1 MATSQE
7 KLAQSLEVLKGFQNK
22 QGIAIIKV
30 EAISRVHKDRLFK
43 NGFIK
48 KVMKGWYI
56 SSNPEERKGDTT
68 TWYTAYWQFCEVYL
82 NDRFGK
88 EWCTSPEQSISIHSG
103 NWTIPEQLIIRSAK
117 ASNKKTELMYNTSL
131 YAVSLSMPE
140 EKNII
145 EKNGI
150 KLFSLPSALI
160 TCTPSYFAQKP
171 MDARTA
177 LSTVRDASDILATL
191 LERGNSTVA
200 GRLAGAFRNIGNER
214 IADDIIKTM
223 KSAGYDVRENDPF
236 ENKLQFSITNRTVSP
251 YANRIKV
258 MWQQMRDPVLKH
270 FPLPQGIPKDKAE
283 YIKLVEENY
292 KSDAYH
298 SLSIEGYKVTTEL
311 IERVRGGNWNPETNE
326 KDKQTRDAFAARG
339 YYLAFEATKKS
350 IEKVFSGENP
360 GKVTYDDHGDWYREM
375 FSPSVTSGLIQRA
388 DLAGYRNS
396 QVFISNSNHIP
407 MSPEGVRDAMPTLFE
422 LLKNENDSSV
432 RSVLGHFV
440 FVYIHP
446 YMDGN
451 GRMAR
456 LLMNVMLASGGYPW
470 TIIPVERRKEY
481 MSALENASVK
491 QNIEDF
497 VKFIAKLVSEG
508 MK

>member
-1 MATSQE
+1 MATPQE

-22 QGIAIIKV
+22 QGIAIIKA
-30 EAISRVHKDRLFK
+30 EAISRVHKERLLK

-48 KVMKGWYI
+48 EVMKGWYI

-82 NDRFGK
+82 NDRFGNQ
-88 EWCTSPEQSISIHSG
+88 WCMSPEQSISIHSG

-117 ASNKKTELMYNTSL
+117 ASNKKTDLMYNTSL
-131 YAVSLSMPE
+131 YAVNLSMPKE
-140 EKNII
+140 TNII
-145 EKNGI
+145 NKNGMQ
-150 KLFSLPSALI
+150 LFSLPSALI

-191 LERGNSTVA
+191 LEGGNSTVA

-236 ENKLQFSITNRTVSP
+236 ENKLQFSFTNRTFSP
-251 YANRIKV
+251 YVNRIKV
-258 MWQQMRDPVLKH
+258 MWQQIRESVLKH
-270 FPLPQGIPKDKAE
+270 FPQPPGIPKDKAG
-283 YIKLVEENY
+283 YMKLVEENY

-326 KDKQTRDAFAARG
+326 KDKQAKDALAARG
-339 YYLAFEATKKS
+339 YYLAFEAVIKS

-360 GKVTYDDHGDWYREM
+360 GKVTDDDHGDWYREM

-422 LLKNENDSSV
+422 LLKNENDPSV

-456 LLMNVMLASGGYPW
+456 FLMNVMLASGGYPW
-470 TIIPVERRKEY
+470 TIIPVERRNEY

>member
-1 MATSQE
+1 MATPQE

-22 QGIAIIKV
+22 QGIAIIKA
-30 EAISRVHKDRLFK
+30 EAISRVHKDRLLK

-48 KVMKGWYI
+48 EVIKGWYI

-68 TWYTAYWQFCEVYL
+68 TWYTVYWQFCEVYL
-82 NDRFGK
+82 NDRFAK

-103 NWTIPEQLIIRSAK
+103 NWTIPEQFIIRSKK
-117 ASNKKTELMYNTSL
+117 ASNKKTDLIYNTSL
-131 YAVSLSMPE
+131 YAVNLSMPE
-140 EKNII
+140 ETNII
-145 EKNGI
+145 KKNGI
-150 KLFSLPSALI
+150 QLFSLPTALI

-177 LSTVRDASDILATL
+177 LSTVRDSSDILATL
-191 LERGNSTVA
+191 LEGGNSTVA

-236 ENKLQFSITNRTVSP
+236 ENKLQFSFTNRTVSP
-251 YANRIKV
+251 YVNRIKV
-258 MWQQMRDPVLKH
+258 MWQQMREPVLKH
-270 FPLPQGIPKDKAE
+270 FPQPPGIPKDKAG
-283 YIKLVEENY
+283 YMKLVEENY

-311 IERVRGGNWNPETNE
+311 IVRVRGGNWNPETNE
-326 KDKQTRDAFAARG
+326 KDKQTKDALAARG
-339 YYLAFEATKKS
+339 YYLAFEAVIKS

-360 GKVTYDDHGDWYREM
+360 GKVTDDDHGDWYREM
-375 FSPSVTSGLIQRA
+375 FSPIVTSGLIQRA

-407 MSPEGVRDAMPTLFE
+407 MIPEGVRDAMPTLFE
-422 LLKNENDSSV
+422 LLKNENDPSV

-451 GRMAR
+451 GRLAR
-456 LLMNVMLASGGYPW
+456 FLMNVMLASGGYPW

>member
-88 EWCTSPEQSISIHSG
+88 EWCTSPEQSISIHGG
-103 NWTIPEQLIIRSAK
+103 NWTIPEQLIIRSKK
-117 ASNKKTELMYNTSL
+117 ASNKKTDLMYNTSL
-131 YAVSLSMPE
+131 YAVNLSMPE
-140 EKNII
+140 ETNII
-145 EKNGI
+145 EKSGI
-150 KLFSLPSALI
+150 QLFSLPSALI
-160 TCTPSYFAQKP
+160 ACTPSYFAQKP
-171 MDARTA
+171 MDARIA
-177 LSTVRDASDILATL
+177 LSTVQDASDILATL
-191 LERGNSTVA
+191 LEGGNSTVA

-236 ENKLQFSITNRTVSP
+236 ENKMQFSFTNRTVSP
-251 YANRIKV
+251 YVNRIKV
-258 MWQQMRDPVLKH
+258 MWQQMREPVLKH
-270 FPLPQGIPKDKAE
+270 FPQPPGIPKDKAG
-283 YIKLVEENY
+283 YMKLVEENY

-311 IERVRGGNWNPETNE
+311 IERVRGGNWNPESNE
-326 KDKQTRDAFAARG
+326 KNKQAKDELAARG
-339 YYLAFEATKKS
+339 YYLAFEAVIKS

-375 FSPSVTSGLIQRA
+375 FSSSVTSGLIQRA

-407 MSPEGVRDAMPTLFE
+407 MSSEGVRDAMPTLFE
-422 LLKNENDSSV
+422 LLKNENDPSV

-440 FVYIHP
+440 FVYMHP
-446 YMDGN
+446 YIDGN

-456 LLMNVMLASGGYPW
+456 FLMNVMLASGGYPW

-497 VKFIAKLVSEG
+497 VKFIAKLVSEE